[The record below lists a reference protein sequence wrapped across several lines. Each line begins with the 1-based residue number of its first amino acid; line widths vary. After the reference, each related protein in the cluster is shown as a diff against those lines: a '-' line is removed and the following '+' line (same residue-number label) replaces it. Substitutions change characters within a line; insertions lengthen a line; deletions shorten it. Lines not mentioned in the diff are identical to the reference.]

1 MSRIGKAPIPVPTG
15 VKVDIR
21 SGEVVVKGP
30 KGELAQSFPPD
41 ISVTLENGELIV
53 SRPSD
58 EKRHRAL
65 HGLVRS
71 LVANMVT
78 GVDKGFEKELNIV
91 GAGYR
96 VQKVDDKLV
105 LQVGY
110 SHPVEVVAPA
120 GISWVT
126 EGANRIRVQ
135 GIDKQLVGEV
145 AAKVRAVRPP
155 DRYKGKGIRYAGEN
169 IRLKPGKKA
178 AAKKR

>member
-1 MSRIGKAPIPVPTG
+1 MSRIGKLPIPVPPG
-15 VKVDIR
+15 VKVDIK
-21 SGEVVVKGP
+21 SGEVAVKGP
-30 KGELAQSFPPD
+30 KGELVQSFPPD
-41 ISVTLENGELIV
+41 ISVTLKDDELIV

-96 VQKVDDKLV
+96 AQKVDDKLV

-110 SHPVEVVAPA
+110 SHTVEILAPT
-120 GISWVT
+120 GISWML

-135 GIDKQLVGEV
+135 GIDKQLVGEA

-155 DRYKGKGIRYAGEN
+155 DRYKGKGIRYAGES